1 MSNHISSFFIMIF
14 IFLLIVCFVNAK
26 LSFGQDYD
34 SNINIGE
41 IIEVNS
47 EILQESRNIFIY
59 TPAGY
64 EESNLKYPTLYVT
77 DGAENYL
84 ISTAIVNFLSRI
96 QRIPP
101 MIIVG
106 IPNVDRNRDLSPL
119 FVEGTSD
126 QGEGDNFLNFLKDEL
141 IPYLDNTYRTNN
153 YRILFGHSLGG
164 IFANY
169 TLITKPEL
177 FNAYITAS
185 PYLMYNDG
193 FILKEAESKIDNLL
207 KSRNQLYIALGNEP
221 AYHESLNKYTALL
234 KDNAKTLKW
243 DYQIF
248 NKEDHNSIP
257 VITFLEGLK
266 FIYSDFQLNMETAMQ
281 GINAILNH
289 YALLESKY
297 DYKTDIPENTLNIIG
312 YRLMQNGHSDKAIEV
327 FKYNVKLYP
336 NSANVYDSLAEAL
349 ENSGKTKEAAKNYK
363 IAVKI
368 GKKIDDPNL
377 MIYQRNLA
385 RVENKAQ

>member
-1 MSNHISSFFIMIF
+1 MAKHISSFFIMIL
-14 IFLLIVCFVNAK
+14 IFLLIVCFVNLK
-26 LSFGQDYD
+26 LCFGQDYN
-34 SNINIGE
+34 SNINVGE
-41 IIEVNS
+41 IIELNS
-47 EILQESRNIFIY
+47 DILKESRNIFIY
-59 TPAGY
+59 KPNGY
-64 EESNLKYPTLYVT
+64 EESNLKCPTLYVL
-77 DGAENYL
+77 DGNENYL

-101 MIIVG
+101 MIVVG

-119 FVEGTSD
+119 FIEGTSD
-126 QGEGDNFLNFLKDEL
+126 QGKGDNFLNFLKEEL
-141 IPYLDNTYRTNN
+141 IPYLDNTYKTNN

-169 TLITKPEL
+169 TLITEPGL

-193 FILKEAESKIDNLL
+193 FILKEAESKLDNLF

-221 AYHESLNKYTALL
+221 AYHESLNKYTTLL
-234 KDNAKTLKW
+234 NDKAKTLRW

-248 NKEDHNSIP
+248 TEEDHNSIP
-257 VITFLEGLK
+257 VITLLEGLK
-266 FIYSDFQLNMETAMQ
+266 YIYSDFQLNMETAMQ

-289 YALLESKY
+289 YTLLASKY
-297 DYKTDIPENTLNIIG
+297 DYKTNIPEITLNIIG
-312 YRLMQNGHSDKAIEV
+312 YRLMQNGYVDKAIEV
-327 FKYNVKLYP
+327 FKFNVELYP

-349 ENSGKTKEAAKNYK
+349 ENSGETKEAAKNYR

-368 GKKIDDPNL
+368 GRKNDDPNL

-385 RVENKAQ
+385 RVESEAQ

>member
-1 MSNHISSFFIMIF
+1 MAKHIFSFFIMIL
-14 IFLLIVCFVNAK
+14 IFLLIVCFVNLK
-26 LSFGQDYD
+26 LCFGQDYD
-34 SNINIGE
+34 SSINIGE
-41 IIEVNS
+41 KVEVNS
-47 EILQESRNIFIY
+47 EILKESRNIFIY
-59 TPAGY
+59 TPDGY
-64 EESNLKYPTLYVT
+64 EESNLKYPTLYVL
-77 DGAENYL
+77 DGTENYL

-101 MIIVG
+101 MIVVG
-106 IPNVDRNRDLSPL
+106 IPNVDRDRDLSPL
-119 FVEGTSD
+119 FIEGTSVR
-126 QGEGDNFLNFLKDEL
+126 GEGDNFLNFLKEEL

-164 IFANY
+164 AFANY

-185 PYLMYNDG
+185 PYLMYNDE
-193 FILKEAESKIDNLL
+193 FILKEAESKLDNLL

-234 KDNAKTLKW
+234 KDRAKTLRW

-248 NKEDHNSIP
+248 NEDDHNSIP
-257 VITFLEGLK
+257 VITLLEGLK
-266 FIYSDFQLNMETAMQ
+266 YIYADFQLKMEIAMQ
-281 GINAILNH
+281 GINAIINH
-289 YALLESKY
+289 YTLLESKY
-297 DYKTDIPENTLNIIG
+297 DYKTSIPEITLNIIG
-312 YRLMQNGHSDKAIEV
+312 YRLMQNGHIDKAIEV

-349 ENSGKTKEAAKNYK
+349 ENSGKTKEAAENYR

-368 GKKIDDPNL
+368 GRKNDDPNL
-377 MIYQRNLA
+377 TIYQRNLA
-385 RVENKAQ
+385 RVETKTQ

>member
-1 MSNHISSFFIMIF
+1 M
-14 IFLLIVCFVNAK
+14 
-26 LSFGQDYD
+26 
-34 SNINIGE
+34 
-41 IIEVNS
+41 
-47 EILQESRNIFIY
+47 
-59 TPAGY
+59 
-64 EESNLKYPTLYVT
+64 KYPTLYVT

-119 FVEGTSD
+119 FIEGTSD
-126 QGEGDNFLNFLKDEL
+126 QGKGDNFLNFLKDEL
-141 IPYLDNTYRTNN
+141 IPHLDNTYRTNN

-234 KDNAKTLKW
+234 KEKAKTLKW

-248 NKEDHNSIP
+248 NTEDHNSIP
-257 VITFLEGLK
+257 VITLLEGLK
-266 FIYSDFQLNMETAMQ
+266 YVYSDFQLNMETAMQ

-289 YALLESKY
+289 NALIESKY
-297 DYKTDIPENTLNIIG
+297 DYITDIPENTLNIIG
-312 YRLMQNGHSDKAIEV
+312 YRLMQNGHNDKAIEV

-336 NSANVYDSLAEAL
+336 NSANVYDSLAEVL
-349 ENSGKTKEAAKNYK
+349 EISGKTKEAVKNYK

-368 GKKIDDPNL
+368 GKKTDDPNL

>member
-1 MSNHISSFFIMIF
+1 MAKHIFSFFIMIL
-14 IFLLIVCFVNAK
+14 IFLLIVCFVNLK
-26 LSFGQDYD
+26 LCFGQDYD
-34 SNINIGE
+34 SSINIGE
-41 IIEVNS
+41 KVEVNS
-47 EILQESRNIFIY
+47 EILKESRNIFIY
-59 TPAGY
+59 TPDGY
-64 EESNLKYPTLYVT
+64 EESNLNYPTLYVL
-77 DGAENYL
+77 DGTKNYL

-101 MIIVG
+101 MIVVG
-106 IPNVDRNRDLSPL
+106 IPNVDRDRDLSPL
-119 FVEGTSD
+119 FIEGTSNR
-126 QGEGDNFLNFLKDEL
+126 GEGDNFLNFLKEEL

-164 IFANY
+164 AFANY

-185 PYLMYNDG
+185 PYLMYNDE
-193 FILKEAESKIDNLL
+193 FILKEAESKLDNLL

-234 KDNAKTLKW
+234 KDRAKTLRW

-248 NKEDHNSIP
+248 NEDDHNSIP
-257 VITFLEGLK
+257 VITLLEGLK
-266 FIYSDFQLNMETAMQ
+266 YIYADFQLKMEIAMQ
-281 GINAILNH
+281 GINAIINH
-289 YALLESKY
+289 YTLLESKY
-297 DYKTDIPENTLNIIG
+297 DYKTSIPEITLNIIG
-312 YRLMQNGHSDKAIEV
+312 YRLMQNGHIDKAIEV

-349 ENSGKTKEAAKNYK
+349 ENSGKTKEAAKNYR

-368 GKKIDDPNL
+368 GRKNDDPNL
-377 MIYQRNLA
+377 TIYQRNLA
-385 RVENKAQ
+385 RVETKTQ

>member
-1 MSNHISSFFIMIF
+1 MAKHIFSFFIMIL
-14 IFLLIVCFVNAK
+14 IFLLIVCFVNLK
-26 LSFGQDYD
+26 LCFGQDYD
-34 SNINIGE
+34 SSINIGE
-41 IIEVNS
+41 KVEVNS
-47 EILQESRNIFIY
+47 EILKESRNIFIY
-59 TPAGY
+59 TPDGY
-64 EESNLKYPTLYVT
+64 EESNLKYPTLYVL
-77 DGAENYL
+77 DGTENYL

-101 MIIVG
+101 MIVVG
-106 IPNVDRNRDLSPL
+106 IPNVDRDRDLSPL
-119 FVEGTSD
+119 FIEGTSNR
-126 QGEGDNFLNFLKDEL
+126 GEGDNFLNFLKEEL

-164 IFANY
+164 AFANY

-185 PYLMYNDG
+185 PYLMYNDE
-193 FILKEAESKIDNLL
+193 FILKEAESKLDNLL

-234 KDNAKTLKW
+234 KDRAKTLRW

-248 NKEDHNSIP
+248 NEDDHNSIP
-257 VITFLEGLK
+257 VITLLEGLK
-266 FIYSDFQLNMETAMQ
+266 YIYADFQLKMEIAMQ
-281 GINAILNH
+281 GINAIINH
-289 YALLESKY
+289 YTLLESKY
-297 DYKTDIPENTLNIIG
+297 DYKTSIPEITLNIIG
-312 YRLMQNGHSDKAIEV
+312 YRLMQNGHIDKAIEV

-349 ENSGKTKEAAKNYK
+349 ENSGKTKEAAKNYR

-368 GKKIDDPNL
+368 GRKNDDPNL
-377 MIYQRNLA
+377 TIYQRNLA
-385 RVENKAQ
+385 RVETKTQ

>member
-1 MSNHISSFFIMIF
+1 MVKHISVFFIMIF
-14 IFLLIVCFVNAK
+14 KFMLIVCFVNLK
-26 LSFGQDYD
+26 LCFGQNYD
-34 SNINIGE
+34 SNISIGE
-41 IIEVNS
+41 IVEVNS
-47 EILQESRNIFIY
+47 EILKETRNIFIY
-59 TPAGY
+59 TPVGY

-96 QRIPP
+96 QQIPT

-106 IPNVDRNRDLSPL
+106 IHNVDRYRDLSPL
-119 FVEGTSD
+119 LIEGTSD
-126 QGEGDNFLNFLKDEL
+126 QGEGDNFLNFFKDEL
-141 IPYLDNTYRTNN
+141 IPYLDNNYRANN

-169 TLITKPEL
+169 ILITKPEL

-185 PYLMYNDG
+185 PYLMYNDE
-193 FILKEAESKIDNLL
+193 FILKIAESKLDNLS
-207 KSRNQLYIALGNEP
+207 KIRNHLYIALGNEP
-221 AYHESLNKYTALL
+221 AYYESLNKYTALL
-234 KDNAKTLKW
+234 QDKAKTLRW

-257 VITFLEGLK
+257 VISLLEGLK
-266 FIYSDFQLNMETAMQ
+266 FIFSDFQLRMETAMQ

-289 YALLESKY
+289 FTLLELNY
-297 DYKTDIPENTLNIIG
+297 DYKIDIPEITLNRIG
-312 YRLMQNGHSDKAIEV
+312 YRLMQNGHIDKAIEV
-327 FKYNVKLYP
+327 FKYNVGLYP

-349 ENSGKTKEAAKNYK
+349 ENSGRTKEAAKNYR
-363 IAVKI
+363 IAVEF
-368 GKKIDDPNL
+368 GKKNDDPNL

-385 RVENKAQ
+385 RVETKAQ

>member
-1 MSNHISSFFIMIF
+1 MSKHISSFFIMIL
-14 IFLLIVCFVNAK
+14 IFLLIVCFVNPE

-64 EESNLKYPTLYVT
+64 EESKMKYPTLYVT
-77 DGAENYL
+77 DGTENYL

-119 FVEGTSD
+119 FIEGTSD

-234 KDNAKTLKW
+234 KDKAKTLKW

-257 VITFLEGLK
+257 VITLLEGLK
-266 FIYSDFQLNMETAMQ
+266 YVYSDFQLNMETAMQ

-289 YALLESKY
+289 NALLESKY

-312 YRLMQNGHSDKAIEV
+312 YRLMQNGHNDKAIEV

-377 MIYQRNLA
+377 MS
-385 RVENKAQ
+385 KD

>member
-1 MSNHISSFFIMIF
+1 MLILT
-14 IFLLIVCFVNAK
+14 FLLIVCFVNLK
-26 LSFGQDYD
+26 LCFGQDHN

-41 IIEVNS
+41 IVEVNS

-59 TPAGY
+59 TPEGY

-106 IPNVDRNRDLSPL
+106 IPNMDRNRDLSPL
-119 FVEGTSD
+119 FIEGTSD

-164 IFANY
+164 VFANY

-221 AYHESLNKYTALL
+221 AYHESLNNYTALL
-234 KDNAKTLKW
+234 KDKAKTLKW
-243 DYQIF
+243 NYQIF

-257 VITFLEGLK
+257 VITLLEGLK
-266 FIYSDFQLNMETAMQ
+266 YVYSDFQLNMETAMQ

-289 YALLESKY
+289 NALLESKY

-312 YRLMQNGHSDKAIEV
+312 YRLMQNGHNDKAIEV

>member
-1 MSNHISSFFIMIF
+1 MSKHISSFFKMIF
-14 IFLLIVCFVNAK
+14 IYLLIVSLFNPK

-64 EESNLKYPTLYVT
+64 EESKMKYPTLYVT
-77 DGAENYL
+77 DGTENYL

-119 FVEGTSD
+119 FIEGTSD

-207 KSRNQLYIALGNEP
+207 KSRNQLYIALGDEP

-234 KDNAKTLKW
+234 KDKAKTLKW

-257 VITFLEGLK
+257 VITLLEGLK
-266 FIYSDFQLNMETAMQ
+266 YVYSDFQLNMETAMQ

-289 YALLESKY
+289 NALLESKY

-312 YRLMQNGHSDKAIEV
+312 YRLMQNGHNDKAIEV

-349 ENSGKTKEAAKNYK
+349 ENSGKTKEAAENYK

>member
-1 MSNHISSFFIMIF
+1 MSKHISSFFIMIL
-14 IFLLIVCFVNAK
+14 IFLLIVCFVNPE

-64 EESNLKYPTLYVT
+64 EESNMKYPTLYVT

-119 FVEGTSD
+119 FIEGTSD

-234 KDNAKTLKW
+234 KDKAKTLKW

-257 VITFLEGLK
+257 VITLLEGLK
-266 FIYSDFQLNMETAMQ
+266 YVYSDFQLNMETAMQ
-281 GINAILNH
+281 GINAILKH
-289 YALLESKY
+289 YSLLESKY

-312 YRLMQNGHSDKAIEV
+312 YRLMQNGHNDKAIEV
-327 FKYNVKLYP
+327 FKYNVELYP

>member
-1 MSNHISSFFIMIF
+1 MSKHISSFFIMIL
-14 IFLLIVCFVNAK
+14 IFLLIVCFVNPE

-64 EESNLKYPTLYVT
+64 EESNMKYPTLYVT

-119 FVEGTSD
+119 FIEGTSD

-234 KDNAKTLKW
+234 KDKAKTLKW

-257 VITFLEGLK
+257 VITLLEGLK
-266 FIYSDFQLNMETAMQ
+266 YVYSDFQLNMETAMQ
-281 GINAILNH
+281 GINAILKH

-312 YRLMQNGHSDKAIEV
+312 YRLMQNGHNDKAIEV
-327 FKYNVKLYP
+327 FKYNVELYP

>member
-1 MSNHISSFFIMIF
+1 MAKHIFSFFIMIL
-14 IFLLIVCFVNAK
+14 IFLLIVCFVNLK
-26 LSFGQDYD
+26 LCFGQGYD

-41 IIEVNS
+41 IVEVNS
-47 EILQESRNIFIY
+47 GILKESRNIFIY
-59 TPAGY
+59 TPDGY
-64 EESNLKYPTLYVT
+64 EESNLKYPTLYVI
-77 DGAENYL
+77 DGDENYL

-106 IPNVDRNRDLSPL
+106 IPNLDRNRDLSPL
-119 FVEGTSD
+119 FIEGTSD
-126 QGEGDNFLNFLKDEL
+126 RGEGDNFLNFLKDEL

-164 IFANY
+164 VFANY

-185 PYLMYNDG
+185 PYLMYNDE
-193 FILKEAESKIDNLL
+193 FILKETESKSENLL

-234 KDNAKTLKW
+234 KDKAKTLRW
-243 DYQIF
+243 HYQIF
-248 NKEDHNSIP
+248 NEEDHNSIP
-257 VITFLEGLK
+257 VITLLEGLK
-266 FIYSDFQLNMETAMQ
+266 YIYSDFQLNMEIAMQ

-289 YALLESKY
+289 YTLLESKY
-297 DYKTDIPENTLNIIG
+297 DYKTIIPEITLNIIG
-312 YRLMQNGHSDKAIEV
+312 YRLMQNGHIDKAIEV
-327 FKYNVKLYP
+327 FKYNVNLYP

-349 ENSGKTKEAAKNYK
+349 ENSGKTKEAAKNYR

-368 GKKIDDPNL
+368 GRKNDDPNL
-377 MIYQRNLA
+377 TIYQRNLA
-385 RVENKAQ
+385 RVESKAQ